1 MLRENDQTDKIPA
14 TCCYFSISPSM
25 PSSTT
30 FPLETPL
37 YSPDFVEDLVTPD
50 PTHPLLASRPTT
62 ISSPECPKR
71 PLPTM
76 NASKLLQL
84 QTQAAHPK
92 AVRPQPRPLQ
102 DMFNIYDDTEATSD
116 DSIDSNTSDDAASSA
131 APVLQHARCSRCQRD
146 SSIDLTTGRSNMV
159 QWGVNSFYCNRCAKI
174 VGFGHR

>member
-1 MLRENDQTDKIPA
+1 MNANMNPDKSPS
-14 TCCYFSISPSM
+14 TCCYFSFLPSM
-25 PSSTT
+25 SSTTT

-37 YSPDFVEDLVTPD
+37 YSPVFDEELVTPD
-50 PTHPLLASRPTT
+50 PTHPLLAFRPNT

-71 PLPTM
+71 PSPTM

-102 DMFNIYDDTEATSD
+102 DMFNIHDDSEANSD
-116 DSIDSNTSDDAASSA
+116 DSVNSNPSDDAISSA
-131 APVLQHARCSRCQRD
+131 ALALQHARCSRCQRD
-146 SSIDLTTGRSNMV
+146 SSIDLTTGGSNMV

-174 VGFGHR
+174 VGFNQR